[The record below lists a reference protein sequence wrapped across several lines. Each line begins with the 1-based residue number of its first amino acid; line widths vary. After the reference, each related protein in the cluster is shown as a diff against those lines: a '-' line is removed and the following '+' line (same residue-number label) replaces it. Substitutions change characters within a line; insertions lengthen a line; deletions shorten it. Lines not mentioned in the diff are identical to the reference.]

1 MAKGYDGSIL
11 HVDLS
16 TSTSRER
23 LGGRAAT
30 EYALHVEG
38 VAGVPRQATFSAEHD
53 LERLR
58 CAEPLRLLKRPHAR
72 PQPGDDQPPDRRPHR
87 PAHELLRAHAHERAT
102 QSTHARLHL
111 REGLRNTD
119 DTLPA
124 RFLNR
129 PIDHGRLA
137 GTVIDRER
145 FHAGVR
151 MWAIPHLDGVR

>member
-38 VAGVPRQATFSAEHD
+38 VAGVPREATFSAEHD

-58 CAEPLRLLKRPHAR
+58 CAEPLRLLKPPPRVPSLEMISRLIAALTGRHTSSYELMRMSERRNQLMRVYTCAKDCGIPMTR
-72 PQPGDDQPPDRRPHR
+72 SPPG
-87 PAHELLRAHAHERAT
+87 
-102 QSTHARLHL
+102 S
-111 REGLRNTD
+111 
-119 DTLPA
+119 
-124 RFLNR
+124 
-129 PIDHGRLA
+129 
-137 GTVIDRER
+137 
-145 FHAGVR
+145 
-151 MWAIPHLDGVR
+151 